1 MRLSLFSLNIL
12 ALGALVVPAFLIFNA
27 TSSTLGPWAEACLGA
42 FVVGALCLFAAMA
55 GLSGKKTNAN
65 AAIPLIA
72 LGGALVALPLFLV
85 VGAALSS
92 H

>member
-1 MRLSLFSLNIL
+1 MRLSLLSLNIL
-12 ALGALVVPAFLIFNA
+12 ALGALVVPAYLIFSA
-27 TSSTLGPWAEACLGA
+27 TQSSLGPWAEACLGA
-42 FVVGALCLFAAMA
+42 FVLGALCLFGAMA
-55 GLSGKKTNAN
+55 GLSGKKTNTG

-85 VGAALSS
+85 VGAALSG